1 MNPAGNAFVSLY
13 PAGRGK
19 GEPLTSRAGGGGDD
33 GEGGGGGGGGGE
45 GGGGG
50 GEARQEDE
58 EEAAGCSW
66 LAVPAR
72 PACRG
77 QVNVKSKVRPEL
89 ELEWSEPREAEKI
102 FFIRGK

>member
-1 MNPAGNAFVSLY
+1 MNPPGNAFVSLY
-13 PAGRGK
+13 PAGGGER
-19 GEPLTSRAGGGGDD
+19 EPLTSRAGADDNDGGGC
-33 GEGGGGGGGGGE
+33 GGGGGGE

-50 GEARQEDE
+50 GGSQEDE

-66 LAVPAR
+66 LTVPAR

-77 QVNVKSKVRPEL
+77 QVNVKSKVSPEL